1 MFYIMLCSL
10 LHVFR
15 VRARIQ
21 EVESEQTQERFF
33 RPHFLQAPG
42 DMLAHE
48 GKLCRLDCKVGSMS
62 ERQVKF
68 LKDICTTFP
77 KSSLFHLPGEWP
89 SQSRADV
96 VG

>member
-1 MFYIMLCSL
+1 MDSCQKVRLCTITCSAYL
-10 LHVFR
+10 LFFR

-48 GKLCRLDCKVGSMS
+48 GRLCRLDCKVGNRSWHAI
-62 ERQVKF
+62 R
-68 LKDICTTFP
+68 KDYFF
-77 KSSLFHLPGEWP
+77 SSIY
-89 SQSRADV
+89 
-96 VG
+96 